1 MTHAGE
7 ALARTDA
14 AAEGRVD
21 DIAPRAAHARAPSR
35 GGAARARLAAARQIV
50 IKIGTN
56 VVVQDD
62 GGIALGRLYGLLD
75 SIVTLVRGGRRV
87 VLVSS
92 GAVGLGRDRLRRA
105 APVPAALA
113 RRTYAA
119 IGQSRLIALYN
130 DVFERL
136 GVVTAQ
142 VLVTRDDV
150 ADPLRADRLRATL
163 ATLLDLGAVPVVNE
177 NDVVAPLDAPEPA
190 SHDRGPTPSFGDN
203 DTLAALVAA
212 AIGADALVLLSDVD
226 GLYTHHPAHS
236 PEAELVPVVPRV
248 TAHLVASTDH
258 GTVRGRGGMRSKLV
272 AARLATS
279 AGAHVVIANGR
290 VPGVIDHVCAGE
302 AVGTVFLPEEAP

>member
-1 MTHAGE
+1 MTRAGNAPTRTETTAGRHAGDE
-7 ALARTDA
+7 
-14 AAEGRVD
+14 
-21 DIAPRAAHARAPSR
+21 IASRAAPARD
-35 GGAARARLAAARQIV
+35 GAARARVAAARRIV

-56 VVVQDD
+56 VVVGDD

-75 SIVTLVRGGRRV
+75 AIVTLVRGGRRV

-105 APVPAALA
+105 APEPAALA
-113 RRTYAA
+113 RRTCAA

-136 GVVTAQ
+136 GVVAAQ

-150 ADPLRADRLRATL
+150 ADPLRAGRLGATL
-163 ATLLDLGAVPVVNE
+163 ATLLDVGAVPVVNE

-190 SHDRGPTPSFGDN
+190 PHDAPLARSFGDN
-203 DTLAALVAA
+203 DTLAALVAT

-226 GLYTHHPAHS
+226 GLYTRHPAHA
-236 PEAELVPVVPRV
+236 PDAELIPVVPRV

-290 VPGVIDHVCAGE
+290 APGVIDRVCAGE
-302 AVGTVFLPEEAP
+302 AVGTLFLPEEAP